1 MALSMRALLRKMTLD
16 SHCNIP
22 HQCSSRKKVLPR
34 QIRASIGEFCRL
46 HSGSQKESYG
56 YQE

>member
-1 MALSMRALLRKMTLD
+1 MRALLRKMTLD
-16 SHCNIP
+16 SHCNIL
-22 HQCSSRKKVLPR
+22 HQCPSRNKVLPR